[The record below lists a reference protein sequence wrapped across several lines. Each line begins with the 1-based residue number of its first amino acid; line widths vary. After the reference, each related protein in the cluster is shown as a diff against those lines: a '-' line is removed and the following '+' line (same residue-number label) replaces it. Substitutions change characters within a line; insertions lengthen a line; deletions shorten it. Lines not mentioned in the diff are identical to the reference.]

1 MPPKPR
7 STGARSPCLDFR
19 AMAATLTPAE
29 QAQLR
34 QTIDMFQVI
43 VESTPLDYQSL
54 EILKEAY
61 LKLGMQKEAID
72 TSKKIA
78 EAYVQLGQLSSAI
91 MEYETILQQFP
102 DDLSVQQALQQIESK
117 TTSFQGADTG
127 SGEGDAD
134 ADKPIPGPQL
144 DADLDDGKLAMKR
157 LFVDSNKVQI
167 SDFNRFWNTPAAG
180 VPGQV
185 EEPFLQLLHDKGGVT
200 VDESLP
206 LVLNKSRAGYI
217 PIERYDIDLEFV
229 RGFPRDVCLKWCI
242 LPFDRMSKSVLVATT
257 NPFNKE
263 AEKELRRA
271 VQQRVL
277 WYVATP
283 AELVKLIKKVFR

>member
-1 MPPKPR
+1 
-7 STGARSPCLDFR
+7 
-19 AMAATLTPAE
+19 MAATLTPAE

-61 LKLGMQKEAID
+61 LKLGMQKDAVD

-91 MEYETILQQFP
+91 MEYETILQQHP
-102 DDLSVQQALQQIESK
+102 DDVSVQQALQQIESK
-117 TTSFQGADTG
+117 TTSFQGAG
-127 SGEGDAD
+127 AEAGGEGD
-134 ADKPIPGPQL
+134 KPTPGPDL
-144 DADLDDGKLAMKR
+144 GFDLDDGKLAMKR
-157 LFVDSNKVQI
+157 LFVDSNKIQI
-167 SDFNRFWNTPAAG
+167 SDFNRYWNTPAAG

-200 VDESLP
+200 VDESVP
-206 LVLNKSRAGYI
+206 LVLTKSRAGYI

-229 RGFPRDVCLKWCI
+229 RGFSRDVCLKWCI
-242 LPFDRMSKSVLVATT
+242 LPFDRMSKSLLVATA

-263 AEKELRRA
+263 AEKDLRRT
-271 VQQRVL
+271 VKQRVI

>member
-1 MPPKPR
+1 
-7 STGARSPCLDFR
+7 
-19 AMAATLTPAE
+19 MAATLTPAE

>member
-1 MPPKPR
+1 
-7 STGARSPCLDFR
+7 
-19 AMAATLTPAE
+19 MAATLTPAE

-61 LKLGMQKEAID
+61 LKLGMQKEAVD

-102 DDLSVQQALQQIESK
+102 DDVSVQRALEQIESK
-117 TTSFQGADTG
+117 TTSFQGAG
-127 SGEGDAD
+127 GDAAGGGDGD
-134 ADKPIPGPQL
+134 AGGLIPGPAL
-144 DADLDDGKLAMKR
+144 ESDLDDGKLAMKR
-157 LFVDSNKVQI
+157 LFVDSNKI
-167 SDFNRFWNTPAAG
+167 NITDFNRFWNTPASG

-206 LVLNKSRAGYI
+206 LVLTKSRAGFI

-229 RGFPRDVCLKWCI
+229 RGFSRDICLKWCV
-242 LPFDRMSKSVLVATT
+242 LPFDRMSKSLLVATT

-263 AEKELRRA
+263 AEKELQRA
-271 VQQRVL
+271 TKQRVL

-283 AELVKLIKKVFR
+283 NELVKMIKKIFR